1 MLMGKKLPPTSSWD
15 VPGLTR
21 ARYSGRIS
29 EECKKF
35 KDIQPLRSHSSLSL
49 PDVLWILSITKSTCC
64 IMDIEVG
71 RHFYDV
77 PGAGLPVVGEVHVVL
92 VVEQAEADLVAGE
105 GPVPELH
112 DAGLLVKGEVRHV
125 NRARGLQ
132 WKSVS
137 KIDRDR
143 NLQRQIFKVYSSRD
157 LKLSLR
163 HLRQQIKFIKKN
175 SV

>member
-1 MLMGKKLPPTSSWD
+1 M
-15 VPGLTR
+15 
-21 ARYSGRIS
+21 
-29 EECKKF
+29 
-35 KDIQPLRSHSSLSL
+35 
-49 PDVLWILSITKSTCC
+49 TKSTCC

-105 GPVPELH
+105 GPGPELH

-132 WKSVS
+132 
-137 KIDRDR
+137 
-143 NLQRQIFKVYSSRD
+143 
-157 LKLSLR
+157 
-163 HLRQQIKFIKKN
+163 
-175 SV
+175 